1 MVFGKKKKEGKNLSA
16 EAEKIQD
23 QPNPEVQVEETV
35 PDDSIQLG
43 TSDVIIERQIAEESL
58 PEWSIFSTPQKK
70 EEPQEAPVPQ
80 EQTQPQESQVQRE
93 SAPVTEEVDSIVPE
107 QESNEDSVSLS
118 AVPPISEPDQLQT
131 EEPEYD
137 VSQTVQPEPQDV
149 SAPAETQ
156 FTFDHSEDASDSLL
170 VSSLSALDKDVSDEQ
185 LNSLLDRLD
194 MTDSIR
200 RMNESAQEDMADVI
214 QRDESTNELLS
225 AKPTEEFHN
234 LEIENEDSGLSLDGE
249 LSLDDIGRENED
261 SGLSLDGE
269 LSLDDI
275 GTENEDSGLSLDGEL
290 SLPKYEKPDFDF
302 KMEPISQPL
311 QDNQDGSISEYD
323 TVPTVSDL
331 ENKWAQE
338 KETTQKNESGFA
350 FSLDDVEQRQ
360 NELSLEPEEVTQSD
374 EFAQSEVLEE
384 PKPVENIVESIE
396 PGEDIQNETFMQNE
410 IRTHDEFV
418 KKDENPTQDEV
429 AAVLEDESQVDEVV
443 QEPQVPKVIHVDE
456 ITRTIGT
463 QQRSYYRIR
472 L

>member
-249 LSLDDIGRENED
+249 LSLDDIG
-261 SGLSLDGE
+261 
-269 LSLDDI
+269 
-275 GTENEDSGLSLDGEL
+275 TENEDSGLSLDGEL

-410 IRTHDEFV
+410 IRTQDEFV